1 MGRADQGT
9 KVKGMFVHPPQ
20 IAEIVKRHPEVIKA
34 RLVVSGKA
42 GSDVMTLLCETSTTD
57 PALAAAIAETIRAV
71 TKLGGTATLQSPGTL
86 PNDGIV
92 IEDSRGK

>member
-20 IAEIVKRHPEVIKA
+20 IAEIVKRHPEVTRA
-34 RLVVSGKA
+34 RLVVSGEA
-42 GSDVMTLLCETSTTD
+42 GADVMTLLCETSTTD
-57 PALAAAIAETIRAV
+57 PTLADAIAETIRAV